1 MYTSEVIVN
10 ITSPSYS
17 RKFWF
22 FNKSDPDL
30 PVLLFL
36 SLFRKKSL
44 LEAIIHGVWGGVD
57 PFVTI
62 YFKFHSLSAFP

>member
-1 MYTSEVIVN
+1 MHASKIIYILK
-10 ITSPSYS
+10 SYS
-17 RKFWF
+17 DE
-22 FNKSDPDL
+22 SDPDL
-30 PVLLFL
+30 PLLLFL
-36 SLFRKKSL
+36 RLFQKKSL